1 MPVISTKV
9 LICDHCCKLK
19 NIEQGF
25 ASKVYLCS
33 FYQKKSF
40 LMKDNSL
47 VYGMRP
53 VIESVTAGKVIDKV
67 MIQQGLKGEL
77 VPELRKVL
85 QEHSIPWQYVPVE
98 KLNRI
103 VRGNHQGVVCFIS
116 PIEFQPIE
124 NLLLSVY
131 EKGETPLFVI
141 LDRVTDVRNMGA
153 IARTAACAGAHGLII
168 PEKGGAP
175 VNADAL
181 KSSAG
186 ALSVLPVH
194 RSQNLKHAIDYLK
207 ESGLRIVAASEK
219 GHKNFYE
226 ADLTG
231 PLAIIMGSEE
241 DGVSGEY
248 LRRCD
253 EILRI
258 PMRGSIESLNVSVA
272 SGILLFEAVRQQA

>member
-1 MPVISTKV
+1 MI
-9 LICDHCCKLK
+9 IQ
-19 NIEQGF
+19 E
-25 ASKVYLCS
+25 
-33 FYQKKSF
+33 
-40 LMKDNSL
+40 MKDSNL

-53 VIESVTAGKVIDKV
+53 VIEAITAGKVIDKV
-67 MIQQGLKGEL
+67 IMQQGLKGEL
-77 VPELRKVL
+77 VPELRKAISD
-85 QEHSIPWQYVPVE
+85 HGIPYQYAPVD
-98 KLNRI
+98 KLNRL
-103 VRGNHQGVVCFIS
+103 VRGNHQGIVCFLS

-175 VNADAL
+175 VNADAM
-181 KSSAG
+181 KASAG
-186 ALSVLPVH
+186 ALSFLPVH
-194 RSQNLKHAIDYLK
+194 RSPNLKNTIDYLK

-219 GHKNFYE
+219 GTKNYFE
-226 ADLTG
+226 TALTG

-253 EILRI
+253 EVVKIPLR
-258 PMRGSIESLNVSVA
+258 GTIESLNVSVA
-272 SGILLFEAVRQQA
+272 AGILLFEAVKQQGFK